1 MGRNYKVT
9 GSVTIMLDLTTEF
22 TDDGKLELLDQAVD
36 ALGDHDD
43 IPLSMVKHIQDVAVE
58 RIWEV

>member
-1 MGRNYKVT
+1 MSKTYKVT

>member
-9 GSVTIMLDLTTEF
+9 GSVTIRLDLTTEF